1 VRPTSRAQ
9 GTSKGAILAETP
21 PRLFQFHRF
30 GTRLLLL
37 ITGLLALAQCANFF
51 LVVWANRSNAIERI
65 HANLDK
71 GALLFTH
78 RVDARLDDL
87 SSRAALMSGDYAIRQ
102 LFLEDRTDP
111 ATVSSALETY
121 RVRMGVPFMTLLS
134 PDGSRLGDTG
144 GALPAAALKPFDDLI
159 NRAAQA
165 DDPKAHGY
173 ARLPAEGSDG
183 KLYALL
189 VVPVYAPRPEIV
201 AWIGLA
207 FPIDHQFASE
217 LKDDTQLEV
226 TFYLGSTAGILPVE
240 STLPKDKLTS
250 GAASGMREGDRTVNV
265 GGEPYVTAYRLLP
278 LITPGEAA
286 IALQRSLRA
295 ELEPSLLLER
305 FLLILLVASLCI
317 AAAVAPWFARNLS
330 RPLRILT
337 RHTEVI
343 ARGDYGNRLH
353 LDRADEIG
361 QLATSFNRMSEGLAE
376 RDKVRD
382 LLEKNVSPE
391 VAAQLMRDGSALGG
405 EEREITVLFVDL
417 RSFSTMSES
426 LPPRDVLALLNR
438 YFDRM
443 SGIVEIYHGIVDKY
457 MGDEIM
463 ALFGAPVPLANHAN
477 NAILAAIEMKSA
489 LVRLN
494 AELATEGLA
503 KLRCGIGIN
512 TARVIAGNM
521 GSSRRLNYSVIGD
534 GVNVAARL
542 QSLTRMSQYKADIL
556 VSAATLAASGKSFR
570 TRALGAVPI
579 RGRDEPVEIFAVD
592 GAE

>member
-1 VRPTSRAQ
+1 LGEAPF
-9 GTSKGAILAETP
+9 
-21 PRLFQFHRF
+21 RLFRF
-30 GTRLLLL
+30 RRYGSRLLLL
-37 ITGLLALAQCANFF
+37 IVGLLVLALGANFA
-51 LVVWANRSNAIERI
+51 LVMRANRRNAVERI
-65 HANLDK
+65 NADLDK

-78 RVDARLDDL
+78 RVNARLDDL

-111 ATVSSALETY
+111 ATVNSALETY

-134 PDGSRLGDTG
+134 VDGSRLGDTG
-144 GALPAAALKPFDDLI
+144 GPLAAAALKPFEDLVA
-159 NRAAQA
+159 RAAQE

-173 ARLPAEGSDG
+173 ARLPPDGPGG
-183 KLYALL
+183 KLYSLL
-189 VVPVYAPRPEIV
+189 VVPIYAPRPEIV

-207 FPIDHQFASE
+207 LPIDHEFATE
-217 LKDDTQLEV
+217 LKEDAQLEV
-226 TFYLGSTAGILPVE
+226 TFYYGASGAMSPVE
-240 STLPKDKLTS
+240 STLPQSEL
-250 GAASGMREGDRTVNV
+250 GAAAPSSVEEGDRTVDV
-265 GGEPYVTAYRLLP
+265 GGEPYVTADRDLP
-278 LITPGEAA
+278 LITPGRAA

-305 FLLILLVASLCI
+305 FLLILLLVSLGV

-330 RPLRILT
+330 RPLRMLAE
-337 RHTEVI
+337 HTEVI
-343 ARGDYGNRLH
+343 ARGDYGNRLK

-361 QLATSFNRMSEGLAE
+361 QLAAAFDRMSEGLAE

-405 EEREITVLFVDL
+405 EEREVTVLFVDL
-417 RSFSTMSES
+417 RRFTAMSES
-426 LPPRDVLALLNR
+426 LPPKEVLALLNR

-443 SGIVEIYHGIVDKY
+443 SGIVETHHGIVDKY

-463 ALFGAPVPLANHAN
+463 ALFGAPVPLADHAN

-489 LVRLN
+489 LGQLN
-494 AELATEGLA
+494 AELEAEGLSML
-503 KLRCGIGIN
+503 KFGIGIN
-512 TARVIAGNM
+512 TSNIIAGNI

-542 QSLTRMSQYKADIL
+542 QNLTRMSQYQADIL
-556 VSAATLAASGKSFR
+556 VSASTLAASTGRFR
-570 TRALGAVPI
+570 TRPLGAVPV
-579 RGRDEPVEIFAVD
+579 RGRDMPVEIFAVD

>member
-1 VRPTSRAQ
+1 MGEAPF
-9 GTSKGAILAETP
+9 
-21 PRLFQFHRF
+21 RLFRF
-30 GTRLLLL
+30 RRYGSRLLLL
-37 ITGLLALAQCANFF
+37 IVGLLVLALGANFA
-51 LVVWANRSNAIERI
+51 LVMRANRRNAVERI
-65 HANLDK
+65 NADLDK

-78 RVDARLDDL
+78 RVNARLDDL

-111 ATVSSALETY
+111 ATVNSALETY

-134 PDGSRLGDTG
+134 VDGSRLGDTG
-144 GALPAAALKPFDDLI
+144 GPLAAAALKPFEDLVA
-159 NRAAQA
+159 RAAQE

-173 ARLPAEGSDG
+173 ARLPPDGPGG
-183 KLYALL
+183 KLYSLL
-189 VVPVYAPRPEIV
+189 VVPIYAPRPEIV

-207 FPIDHQFASE
+207 LPIDHEFATE
-217 LKDDTQLEV
+217 LKEDAQLEV
-226 TFYLGSTAGILPVE
+226 TFYYGASGAMSPVE
-240 STLPKDKLTS
+240 STLPQSEL
-250 GAASGMREGDRTVNV
+250 GAAAPSSVEEGDRTVDV
-265 GGEPYVTAYRLLP
+265 GGEPYVTADRDLP
-278 LITPGEAA
+278 LITPGRAA

-305 FLLILLVASLCI
+305 FLLILLLVSLGV

-330 RPLRILT
+330 RPLRMLAE
-337 RHTEVI
+337 HTEVI
-343 ARGDYGNRLH
+343 ARGDYGNRLK

-361 QLATSFNRMSEGLAE
+361 QLAAAFDRMSEGLAE

-405 EEREITVLFVDL
+405 EEREVTVLFVDL
-417 RSFSTMSES
+417 RRFTAMSES
-426 LPPRDVLALLNR
+426 LPPKEVLALLNR

-443 SGIVEIYHGIVDKY
+443 SGIVETHHGIVDKY

-463 ALFGAPVPLANHAN
+463 ALFGAPVPLADHAN

-489 LVRLN
+489 LGQLN
-494 AELATEGLA
+494 AELEAEGLSML
-503 KLRCGIGIN
+503 KFGIGIN
-512 TARVIAGNM
+512 TSNIIAGNI

-542 QSLTRMSQYKADIL
+542 QNLTRMSQYQADIL
-556 VSAATLAASGKSFR
+556 VSASTLAASTGRFR
-570 TRALGAVPI
+570 TRPLGAVPV
-579 RGRDEPVEIFAVD
+579 RGRDMPVEIFAVD

>member
-1 VRPTSRAQ
+1 
-9 GTSKGAILAETP
+9 LAEP
-21 PRLFQFHRF
+21 PFRLFRFRRF
-30 GTRLLLL
+30 GSRLLLL
-37 ITGLLALAQCANFF
+37 IAGLLALAQCANYF
-51 LVVWANRSNAIERI
+51 LVVWANRNNAVERI
-65 HANLDK
+65 HSDLDK

-87 SSRAALMSGDYAIRQ
+87 TSRAALMSGDYAIRQ

-144 GALPAAALKPFDDLI
+144 GGLPASALKPFDDLI
-159 NRAAQA
+159 ARAVQA
-165 DDPKAHGY
+165 DDPRAHGY
-173 ARLPAEGSDG
+173 ARLPPEGSGG

-207 FPIDHQFASE
+207 FPIDRQFASE
-217 LKDDTQLEV
+217 LKADAQLEV
-226 TFYLGSTAGILPVE
+226 TFYLGSFGEMTPVE
-240 STLPKDKLTS
+240 STLPQAAQAPAAVS
-250 GAASGMREGDRTVNV
+250 GIKEGDRTVNV
-265 GGEPYVTAYRLLP
+265 AGVPYVTAFRSLP
-278 LITPGEAA
+278 LITPGQAV

-305 FLLILLVASLCI
+305 FLLILLLVSLCV
-317 AAAVAPWFARNLS
+317 AAAVASWFAGSLS
-330 RPLRILT
+330 SPLRTLT
-337 RHTEVI
+337 EHTEVI
-343 ARGDYGNRLH
+343 ARGDYESRLH

-391 VAAQLMRDGSALGG
+391 VAAQLMREGSVLGG

-417 RSFSTMSES
+417 RNFSTLSES
-426 LPPRDVLALLNR
+426 LPPRDVLVLLNR

-477 NAILAAIEMKSA
+477 NAILAALEMKSA
-489 LVRLN
+489 LARLN
-494 AELATEGLA
+494 AELATEDLA
-503 KLRCGIGIN
+503 KLKFGIGIN
-512 TARVIAGNM
+512 TAKVIAGNM

-534 GVNVAARL
+534 GVNVASRL
-542 QSLTRMSQYKADIL
+542 QGLTRMSQYRADIL
-556 VSAATLAASGKSFR
+556 VSASTLAASKGKFR
-570 TRALGAVPI
+570 TRALGAVPV